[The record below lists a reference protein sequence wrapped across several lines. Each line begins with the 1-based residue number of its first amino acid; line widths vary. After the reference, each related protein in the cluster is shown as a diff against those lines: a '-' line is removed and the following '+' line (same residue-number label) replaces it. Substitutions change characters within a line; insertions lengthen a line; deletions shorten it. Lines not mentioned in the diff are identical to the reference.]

1 LTRVAD
7 PRQDGPARALQRG
20 LGESIPTAVYCSLG
34 ARAPS
39 EAGCGREAARVRW
52 FASPGILRL
61 GGRRSPSGRAGLAS
75 RPPIG
80 SRRICPPTC
89 GLFRRSDGVA
99 PTLSALKSFGA
110 RVDLLIGVRAARGQ
124 RGLETAPGRSWA
136 LGPPC
141 ARSRKERRFL
151 ARRVGGQ
158 ATLASASPPDA
169 TRPGRRGSPATSSA
183 QPAAP
188 PDPTAV
194 HRCGPASEAAR
205 SSRRSVQP
213 LAGSSRPAKLIT
225 GPKTIGGAIGAC
237 VRRYT
242 WFLACSRLRGRCRAF
257 S

>member
-110 RVDLLIGVRAARGQ
+110 RVDLLSGVRAARGQ

-136 LGPPC
+136 LGPRL
-141 ARSRKERRFL
+141 RSFSQRAKISTAAGRRPGDVGFGFSP
-151 ARRVGGQ
+151 RRDAPRMAGQ
-158 ATLASASPPDA
+158 SRSLTRATRRPPDHTGRVSHFRLNATA
-169 TRPGRRGSPATSSA
+169 TRVDTSRLSCHSL
-183 QPAAP
+183 QQ
-188 PDPTAV
+188 
-194 HRCGPASEAAR
+194 
-205 SSRRSVQP
+205 SVGQ
-213 LAGSSRPAKLIT
+213 GSSP
-225 GPKTIGGAIGAC
+225 
-237 VRRYT
+237 
-242 WFLACSRLRGRCRAF
+242 
-257 S
+257 